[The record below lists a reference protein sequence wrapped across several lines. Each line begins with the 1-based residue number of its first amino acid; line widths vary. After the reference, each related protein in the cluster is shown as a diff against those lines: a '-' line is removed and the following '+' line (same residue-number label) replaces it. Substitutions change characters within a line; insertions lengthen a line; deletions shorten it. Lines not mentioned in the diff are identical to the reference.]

1 MEPFA
6 LRDDD
11 LELSVPVPA
20 DIDRITA
27 LCQDPD
33 IQRRT
38 TVPSPYS
45 RADAEAFVHDAV
57 GAGWQRGSPTWAI
70 RHRDDDDLRLVG
82 MIDLHGAEHGR
93 AEIGFWLAPTARGA
107 GIMHRAVGLVL
118 DAGFDR
124 LGLEVVQWRADL
136 GNWPSWRVVWRHG
149 FRKEGTVRGLG
160 LSKGRH
166 VDQWIGTLLRDDPR
180 EPVAPW
186 DGPTTSPSTAASSSG
201 RDPHALVLEFH
212 ERFGVPV
219 ADDGAGLARDRL
231 EMRMAL
237 IGEELTELVTAVYGP
252 RAGAVVEAALTEAV
266 ARDDGTRDV
275 VGAADALGD
284 LVYVI
289 YGMANEC
296 GIPLPE
302 VIAEIHRANLSKLGA
317 DGAPIYRADGKVLK
331 GPDYRPPDVAGVLDA
346 QRALGPSLSLT
357 LGPLGGATVDREGRP
372 QRRGGGGGEWAL

>member
-6 LRDDD
+6 LSDGD

-20 DIDRITA
+20 DVDRITD

-38 TVPSPYS
+38 TIPSPYA
-45 RADAEAFVHDAV
+45 RADAVGFVHHAV
-57 GAGWQRGSPTWAI
+57 GAGWEDGSPTWAI
-70 RHRDDDDLRLVG
+70 RHRGPDGEQQLVG
-82 MIDLHGAEHGR
+82 MVDLHGAQHGR
-93 AEIGFWLAPTARGA
+93 AEVGFWLDPAARGA
-107 GIMHRAVGLVL
+107 GLMHRAVALVL

-124 LGLEVVQWRADL
+124 LGLEVVQWRADV

-149 FRKEGTVRGLG
+149 FRKEGQVRRLG
-160 LSKGRH
+160 LSRGRP

-186 DGPTTSPSTAASSSG
+186 DGPPTTPVAPSSRSVTATTPFAPPGPG
-201 RDPHALVLEFH
+201 RDPHALVREFH

-219 ADDGAGLARDRL
+219 AEDGPSVDRARVD
-231 EMRMAL
+231 MRMAL
-237 IGEELTELVTAVYGP
+237 IGEELAELVTAVYGH
-252 RAGAVVEAALTEAV
+252 RAGSLVEAATAEAV
-266 ARDDGTRDV
+266 AADDGTRDL

-289 YGMANEC
+289 YGMAHEC

-302 VIAEIHRANLSKLGA
+302 VIAEIHRANLSKLGP
-317 DGAPIYRADGKVLK
+317 DGAPVHRADGKVLK
-331 GPDYRPPDVAGVLDA
+331 GASYRPPDIAGVLA
-346 QRALGPSLSLT
+346 AHHPR
-357 LGPLGGATVDREGRP
+357 
-372 QRRGGGGGEWAL
+372 